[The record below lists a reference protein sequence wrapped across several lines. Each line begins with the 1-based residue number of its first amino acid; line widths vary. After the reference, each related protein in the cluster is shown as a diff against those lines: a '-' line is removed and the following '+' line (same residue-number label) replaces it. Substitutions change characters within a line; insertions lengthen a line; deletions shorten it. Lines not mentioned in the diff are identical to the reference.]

1 MGVTLDI
8 LEIGVRGDGIAHQD
22 SQRFFVP
29 FTLPGETVEAE
40 PREKR
45 GEGVAAD
52 LLEVLSPSRHRVPVS
67 CRHFGTCGGC
77 ALQHWRLDAYAAWKL
92 ELIARALERLGV
104 TAPKFETTVQC
115 LPGER
120 RRADFVVRGR
130 LAGFHQ
136 RASHEAFNVEEC
148 PVLAPRLV
156 ALVPALRGLVPGD
169 IALDA
174 IVNDTDS
181 GLDLLLRPHKRR
193 SLPIE
198 INQKLV
204 AFAHAAGLARVSWGD
219 RSEPDPIA
227 APSIPRLTY
236 GDVVVQPPPGAFL
249 QASKRAEQAMREA
262 VATWLTGANKVAD
275 LFAGVGALTLGQGF
289 RTTLYESDKG
299 AAAATAR
306 LGGVRRDL
314 FRNPLLAAD
323 LKAFDAAV
331 LDPPRAGAAA
341 QCAEL
346 AKCGLKRIVYAS
358 CDPTSFARDAKA
370 LQDGGYRLDK
380 LRPIDQ
386 FLWSGHVELIALF
399 AK

>member
-1 MGVTLDI
+1 MSVTLDI
-8 LEIGVRGDGIAHQD
+8 LEVGARGDGIAQEGG
-22 SQRFFVP
+22 QRFFVA

-45 GEGVAAD
+45 GEGMVAD
-52 LLEVLSPSRHRVPVS
+52 LLEVLAPSRHRVPAA
-67 CRHFGTCGGC
+67 CKHFGTCGGC
-77 ALQHWRLDAYAAWKL
+77 ALQHWRADAYGAWKV
-92 ELIARALERLGV
+92 ELIARALERQGV
-104 TAPKFETTVQC
+104 TAPGFEATVQG

-120 RRADFVVRGR
+120 RRADFFVRGR

-136 RASHEAFNVEEC
+136 RASQEAFNVEEC

-156 ALVPALRGLVPGD
+156 ALLPALRGLLPGD

-193 SLPIE
+193 TLPIE

-204 AFAHAAGLARVSWGD
+204 SFAHDTGLARVSWGD
-219 RSEPDPIA
+219 RGEPDPIA
-227 APSIPRLTY
+227 APRTPRLAY
-236 GDVVVQPPPGAFL
+236 GDAVVQPPPGVFL
-249 QASKRAEQAMREA
+249 QASKRAEHAMREA
-262 VATWLTGANKVAD
+262 VAEWLSGAKKVAD
-275 LFAGVGALTLGQGF
+275 LFAGIGALTLGQGF

-299 AAAATAR
+299 AVAATAK

-323 LKAFDAAV
+323 LKAFDGAV

-346 AKCGLKRIVYAS
+346 AKSDLKRIVYAS

-370 LQDGGYRLDK
+370 LQDCGYRLEK
-380 LRPIDQ
+380 LKPIDQ